1 MKIRQTY
8 ITSFVT
14 LVLAFLWM
22 LSGTLADEEFEVKA
36 KTQLETISS
45 VTVLNSS
52 ALEKAKKIKVSG
64 TTEADKLIKIRA
76 EASGTV
82 VSRPVKQGQFVKKDQ
97 LICQLYNAGRTS
109 YPKVKAPFD
118 GYLETFS
125 VKEGDYLNTGA
136 VCATIIDPDPMRLI
150 GEISEKEINFVKV
163 GAKAVAEL
171 ISGKKV
177 EGVVSFVSTSAN
189 KGTRTF
195 RVEIDVENS
204 DRSIRDGVSAQ
215 IAIEGDTILAHKIS
229 PSILMLGEAGEL
241 GIRTVNEDDQVE
253 FKKIEIL
260 EDSMEGIWITGLPKN
275 TRIITVG
282 QEYVFQG
289 QTVNVKEISES
300 PEA

>member
-8 ITSFVT
+8 ITSFIT
-14 LVLAFLWM
+14 LVIAVLWM
-22 LSGTLADEEFEVKA
+22 LSGMLADDEFEVKT

-45 VTVLNSS
+45 VTVLNSTAS
-52 ALEKAKKIKVSG
+52 EKAKKIKVSG

-109 YPKVKAPFD
+109 YPKVNAPFD

-150 GEISEKEINFVKV
+150 GEVSEKEINFVKV
-163 GAKAVAEL
+163 GAKAMAEL

-195 RVEIDVENS
+195 RVEIDVKNS

-253 FKKIEIL
+253 FKEIDIL

-275 TRIITVG
+275 TRIITIG

-289 QTVNVKEISES
+289 QTVNVKEISAS

>member
-8 ITSFVT
+8 ITSFLT
-14 LVLAFLWM
+14 LILAIGWM
-22 LSGTLADEEFEVKA
+22 LSGILSDQGFEA
-36 KTQLETISS
+36 KTKTTLETISS
-45 VTVLNSS
+45 VTVLNST
-52 ALEKAKKIKVSG
+52 ALEKAKKITVSG
-64 TTEADKLIKIRA
+64 TTEADRLIKIRA

-97 LICQLYNAGRTS
+97 LICQLYNAGRSS
-109 YPKVKAPFD
+109 YPKVNAPFD

-150 GEISEKEINFVKV
+150 GEVSEKEINFVKV
-163 GAKAVAEL
+163 GAKAGAEL

-189 KGTRTF
+189 KGTRSF
-195 RVEIDVENS
+195 RVEIDVKNS

-215 IAIEGDTILAHKIS
+215 IEIEGDTILAHRIS

-241 GIRTVNEDDQVE
+241 GIRTVNEENQVE

-260 EDSMEGIWITGLPKN
+260 EDSMEGIWISGLPRN
-275 TRIITVG
+275 IRIITIG

-289 QTVNVKEISES
+289 QIVNVKEISES

>member
-8 ITSFVT
+8 ITSFIT
-14 LVLAFLWM
+14 LVIAILWM
-22 LSGTLADEEFEVKA
+22 LSGMLADDEFEVKT

-45 VTVLNSS
+45 VTVLNST

-97 LICQLYNAGRTS
+97 LICQLYNASRSS

-150 GEISEKEINFVKV
+150 GEVSEKEINFVKV
-163 GAKAVAEL
+163 GAKAEAEL

-195 RVEIDVENS
+195 RVEIDVKNS

-215 IAIEGDTILAHKIS
+215 IAIKGDTILAHKIS

-253 FKKIEIL
+253 FKKIDIL

-289 QTVNVKEISES
+289 QTVNVKEISAS

>member
-14 LVLAFLWM
+14 LVLAICWM
-22 LSGTLADEEFEVKA
+22 LSGMLSDKGFET
-36 KTQLETISS
+36 KTKTTLETISS
-45 VTVLNSS
+45 VTVLNSI

-64 TTEADKLIKIRA
+64 TTEADKLIKIRT

-97 LICQLYNAGRTS
+97 LICQLYNAGRSS

-150 GEISEKEINFVKV
+150 GEVSEKEINFVKV
-163 GAKAVAEL
+163 GAKAGAEL

-189 KGTRTF
+189 KGTRSF
-195 RVEIDVENS
+195 RVEIDVKNS

-215 IAIEGDTILAHKIS
+215 IEIEGDTILAHRIS

-241 GIRTVNEDDQVE
+241 GIRTVNEENQVE

-260 EDSMEGIWITGLPKN
+260 EDSLEGIWISGLPRN
-275 TRIITVG
+275 IRIITIG

-289 QTVNVKEISES
+289 QIVNVKEISES

>member
-1 MKIRQTY
+1 MRIKQTY
-8 ITSFVT
+8 ITAFLT
-14 LVLAFLWM
+14 LVLALVWM
-22 LSGTLADEEFEVKA
+22 LSGILSDKGFEVKTKA
-36 KTQLETISS
+36 GLETISS
-45 VTVLNSS
+45 VTVLNSN
-52 ALEKAKKIKVSG
+52 ALERVKKITVSG
-64 TTEADKLIKIRA
+64 ITEADKLIKIRA

-82 VSRPVKQGQFVKKDQ
+82 VSRPAKQGQFVKKDQ

-109 YPKVKAPFD
+109 YPKVNAPFD

-150 GEISEKEINFVKV
+150 GEVSEKEINFVKV
-163 GAKAVAEL
+163 GSKANAKL

-177 EGVVSFVSTSAN
+177 QGIVSFVSTSAN
-189 KGTRTF
+189 RGTRTF
-195 RVEIDVENS
+195 RVEIDVKNS

-215 IAIEGDTILAHKIS
+215 IEIEGNIILAHKIS
-229 PSILMLGEAGEL
+229 PSILMLGEDGEL
-241 GIRTVNEDDQVE
+241 GIRTVNKDNQVE
-253 FKKIEIL
+253 FNQIEIL
-260 EDSMEGIWITGLPKN
+260 EDSIEGIWIAGLPQN

-289 QTVNVKEISES
+289 QTVNVKEISQS

>member
-8 ITSFVT
+8 ITSFLT
-14 LVLAFLWM
+14 LILAIGWM
-22 LSGTLADEEFEVKA
+22 LSGILSDQGFEA
-36 KTQLETISS
+36 KTKTTLDTISS
-45 VTVLNSS
+45 VTVLNST

-64 TTEADKLIKIRA
+64 TTEADRLIKIRA

-97 LICQLYNAGRTS
+97 LICQLYNASRTS

-150 GEISEKEINFVKV
+150 GEVSEKEINLVKV
-163 GAKAVAEL
+163 GAKAGAEL

-177 EGVVSFVSTSAN
+177 EGIVSFVSTSAN

-195 RVEIDVENS
+195 RVEIDVNNS

-215 IAIEGDTILAHKIS
+215 IEIEGDKILAHKIS

-241 GIRTVNEDDQVE
+241 GLRTVNKDNQVE
-253 FKKIEIL
+253 FKKIEIM
-260 EDSMEGIWITGLPKN
+260 EDSMDGIWVAGLPKN
-275 TRIITVG
+275 TRIITIG

-289 QTVNVKEISES
+289 QTVNVKEISET

>member
-8 ITSFVT
+8 ITSFIT

-22 LSGTLADEEFEVKA
+22 LSGMLADEEFEVKA

-82 VSRPVKQGQFVKKDQ
+82 VSRPVQQGQFVKKDQ
-97 LICQLYNAGRTS
+97 LICQLYNASRSS

-150 GEISEKEINFVKV
+150 GEVSEKEINFVKV
-163 GAKAVAEL
+163 GAKAEAEL

-195 RVEIDVENS
+195 RVEIDVKNS

-215 IAIEGDTILAHKIS
+215 IAIKGDTILAHKIS

-253 FKKIEIL
+253 FKKIDIL

-289 QTVNVKEISES
+289 QTVNVKEISAS

>member
-8 ITSFVT
+8 ITSFIT
-14 LVLAFLWM
+14 LVIAILWM
-22 LSGTLADEEFEVKA
+22 LSGMLADDEFEVKT

-45 VTVLNSS
+45 VTVLNSTAS
-52 ALEKAKKIKVSG
+52 EKAKKIKVSG

-109 YPKVKAPFD
+109 YPKVNAPFD

-150 GEISEKEINFVKV
+150 GEVSEKEINFVKV
-163 GAKAVAEL
+163 GAKAMAEL

-195 RVEIDVENS
+195 RVEIDVKNS

-253 FKKIEIL
+253 FKEIDIL

-275 TRIITVG
+275 TRIITIG

-289 QTVNVKEISES
+289 QTVNVKEISAS

>member
-8 ITSFVT
+8 ITSFIT
-14 LVLAFLWM
+14 LVIAILWM
-22 LSGTLADEEFEVKA
+22 LSGMLADDEFEVKT

-45 VTVLNSS
+45 VTVLNST
-52 ALEKAKKIKVSG
+52 AAEKAKKIKVSG

-150 GEISEKEINFVKV
+150 GEVSEKEINFVKV

-241 GIRTVNEDDQVE
+241 GIRTVNEDDLVE

-289 QTVNVKEISES
+289 QTVNVKEIPES

>member
-8 ITSFVT
+8 ITSFIT
-14 LVLAFLWM
+14 LVIAILWM
-22 LSGTLADEEFEVKA
+22 LSGMLADDEFEVKT

-45 VTVLNSS
+45 VTVLNST
-52 ALEKAKKIKVSG
+52 AAEKAKKIKVSG

-82 VSRPVKQGQFVKKDQ
+82 VSRPVQQGQFVKKDQ
-97 LICQLYNAGRTS
+97 LICQLYNAGRSS

-150 GEISEKEINFVKV
+150 GEVSEKEINFVKV
-163 GAKAVAEL
+163 GAKAEAEL

-195 RVEIDVENS
+195 RVEIDVKNS

-215 IAIEGDTILAHKIS
+215 IAIKGDTILAHKIS

-253 FKKIEIL
+253 FKKIDIL

-289 QTVNVKEISES
+289 QTVNVKEISAS

>member
-8 ITSFVT
+8 ITSFIT
-14 LVLAFLWM
+14 LILAFLWM
-22 LSGTLADEEFEVKA
+22 LSGMLSDEEFEVKA

-45 VTVLNSS
+45 VTVLNSN
-52 ALEKAKKIKVSG
+52 ALEKAKQIKVSG

-150 GEISEKEINFVKV
+150 GEVSEKEINFVKV
-163 GAKAVAEL
+163 GAKAAAEL

>member
-8 ITSFVT
+8 ITSFLT
-14 LVLAFLWM
+14 LILAIAWM
-22 LSGTLADEEFEVKA
+22 LSGILSDQGFEA
-36 KTQLETISS
+36 KTKTTLETISS
-45 VTVLNSS
+45 VTVLNST

-64 TTEADKLIKIRA
+64 TTEADRLIKIRA

-97 LICQLYNAGRTS
+97 LICQLYNAGRSS
-109 YPKVKAPFD
+109 YPKVNAPFD

-150 GEISEKEINFVKV
+150 GEVSEKEINFVKV
-163 GAKAVAEL
+163 GAKAGAEL

-189 KGTRTF
+189 KGTRSF
-195 RVEIDVENS
+195 RVEIDVKNS

-215 IAIEGDTILAHKIS
+215 IEIDGDTILAHRIS

-241 GIRTVNEDDQVE
+241 GIRTVNEENQVE

-260 EDSMEGIWITGLPKN
+260 EDSMDGIWISGLPRN
-275 TRIITVG
+275 IRIITIG

-289 QTVNVKEISES
+289 QIVNVKEISES

>member
-8 ITSFVT
+8 ITSFLT
-14 LVLAFLWM
+14 LILAIAWM
-22 LSGTLADEEFEVKA
+22 LSGILSDQGFEA
-36 KTQLETISS
+36 KTKTTLETISS
-45 VTVLNSS
+45 VTVLNST

-64 TTEADKLIKIRA
+64 TTEADRLIKIRA

-97 LICQLYNAGRTS
+97 LICQLYNAGRSS
-109 YPKVKAPFD
+109 YPKVNAPFD

-150 GEISEKEINFVKV
+150 GEVSEKEINFVKV
-163 GAKAVAEL
+163 GAKAGAEL

-189 KGTRTF
+189 KGTRSF
-195 RVEIDVENS
+195 RVEIDVKNS

-215 IAIEGDTILAHKIS
+215 IEIEGDTILAHRIS

-241 GIRTVNEDDQVE
+241 GIRNVTEENQVE

-260 EDSMEGIWITGLPKN
+260 EDSMDGIWISGLPRN
-275 TRIITVG
+275 IRIITIG

-289 QTVNVKEISES
+289 QIVNVKEISES

>member
-8 ITSFVT
+8 ITSFLT
-14 LVLAFLWM
+14 LILAIGWM
-22 LSGTLADEEFEVKA
+22 LSGILSDQGFEA
-36 KTQLETISS
+36 KTKTTLETISS
-45 VTVLNSS
+45 VAVLNST

-64 TTEADKLIKIRA
+64 TTEADRLIKIRA

-97 LICQLYNAGRTS
+97 LICQLYNAGRSS
-109 YPKVKAPFD
+109 YPKVNAPFD

-150 GEISEKEINFVKV
+150 GEVSEKEINFVKV
-163 GAKAVAEL
+163 GAKAGAEL
-171 ISGKKV
+171 ITGKKV
-177 EGVVSFVSTSAN
+177 EGVVSFVSTSAS

-195 RVEIDVENS
+195 RVEIDVKNS

-215 IAIEGDTILAHKIS
+215 IEIEGDTILAHRIS

-241 GIRTVNEDDQVE
+241 GIRTVNEENQVE

-260 EDSMEGIWITGLPKN
+260 EDSMDGIWISGLPRN
-275 TRIITVG
+275 IRIITIG

-289 QTVNVKEISES
+289 QIVNVKDISES

>member
-8 ITSFVT
+8 ITSFIT
-14 LVLAFLWM
+14 LVIAILWM
-22 LSGTLADEEFEVKA
+22 LSGMLADDEFEVKT

-150 GEISEKEINFVKV
+150 GEVSEKEINFVKV

-171 ISGKKV
+171 ISGKEV

-195 RVEIDVENS
+195 RVEIDVKNS

-275 TRIITVG
+275 TRIITIG

>member
-8 ITSFVT
+8 ITSFLT
-14 LVLAFLWM
+14 LVLAIAWM
-22 LSGTLADEEFEVKA
+22 LSGILSDQGFEAKA
-36 KTQLETISS
+36 KTTLETISS
-45 VTVLNSS
+45 VTVLNSN

-64 TTEADKLIKIRA
+64 TTEADKLVKIRA
-76 EASGTV
+76 ETSGTV

-97 LICQLYNAGRTS
+97 LICQLYNAGRSS
-109 YPKVKAPFD
+109 YPKVNAPFD

-150 GEISEKEINFVKV
+150 GEVSEKEINFVKV
-163 GAKAVAEL
+163 GANASAEL
-171 ISGKKV
+171 ISGRKV

-189 KGTRTF
+189 RGTRTF
-195 RVEIDVENS
+195 RVEIDVKNS

-215 IAIEGDTILAHKIS
+215 IEIAGDTILAHKIS

-241 GIRTVNEDDQVE
+241 GIRTVNKDNQVE
-253 FKKIEIL
+253 FKQIEIL
-260 EDSMEGIWITGLPKN
+260 EDSMEGIWISGLPRN
-275 TRIITVG
+275 IRIITIG

-289 QTVNVKEISES
+289 QIVNVKEIPDS

>member
-8 ITSFVT
+8 ITSFIT
-14 LVLAFLWM
+14 LVIAILWM
-22 LSGTLADEEFEVKA
+22 LSGMLADDEFEVKT

-45 VTVLNSS
+45 VTVLNST
-52 ALEKAKKIKVSG
+52 AAEKAKKIKVSG

-195 RVEIDVENS
+195 RVEIDVKNS

>member
-8 ITSFVT
+8 ITSFIT
-14 LVLAFLWM
+14 LVIAILWM
-22 LSGTLADEEFEVKA
+22 LSGILADDEFEVKT

-45 VTVLNSS
+45 VTVLNSTGS
-52 ALEKAKKIKVSG
+52 EKAKKIKVSG

-109 YPKVKAPFD
+109 YPKVNAPFD

-150 GEISEKEINFVKV
+150 GEVSEKEINFVKV

-195 RVEIDVENS
+195 RVEIDVKNS

-215 IAIEGDTILAHKIS
+215 IEIEGDTILAHKIS

-275 TRIITVG
+275 TRIITIG

-289 QTVNVKEISES
+289 QTVNVKEISKS

>member
-8 ITSFVT
+8 ITSFIT
-14 LVLAFLWM
+14 LVIAFLWM
-22 LSGTLADEEFEVKA
+22 LSGMLADEEFEVKT

-82 VSRPVKQGQFVKKDQ
+82 VSRPVQQGQFVRKDQ
-97 LICQLYNAGRTS
+97 LICQLYNAGRSS

-150 GEISEKEINFVKV
+150 GEVSEKEINFVKV
-163 GAKAVAEL
+163 GAKAEAEL

-195 RVEIDVENS
+195 RVEIDVKNS

-215 IAIEGDTILAHKIS
+215 IAIKGDTILAHKIS

-253 FKKIEIL
+253 FKKIDIL

-289 QTVNVKEISES
+289 QTVNVKEISAS

>member
-8 ITSFVT
+8 ITSFLT
-14 LVLAFLWM
+14 LILAIGWM
-22 LSGTLADEEFEVKA
+22 LSGILSDQGFEA
-36 KTQLETISS
+36 KTKTTLETISS
-45 VTVLNSS
+45 VTVLNST
-52 ALEKAKKIKVSG
+52 ALDKAKKIKVSG
-64 TTEADKLIKIRA
+64 TTEADRLIKIRA

-97 LICQLYNAGRTS
+97 LICQLYNAGRSS
-109 YPKVKAPFD
+109 YPKVNAPFD

-150 GEISEKEINFVKV
+150 GEVSEKEINFVKV

-189 KGTRTF
+189 KGTRSF
-195 RVEIDVENS
+195 RVEIDVKNS

-215 IAIEGDTILAHKIS
+215 IEIEGDTILAHRIS

-241 GIRTVNEDDQVE
+241 GIRTVNEENQVE

-260 EDSMEGIWITGLPKN
+260 EDSLEGIWISGLPRN
-275 TRIITVG
+275 IRIITIG

-289 QTVNVKEISES
+289 QIVNVKEISES

>member
-8 ITSFVT
+8 ITSFIT
-14 LVLAFLWM
+14 LVIAILWM
-22 LSGTLADEEFEVKA
+22 LSGMLADDEFEVKT

-45 VTVLNSS
+45 VTVLNST
-52 ALEKAKKIKVSG
+52 AAEKAKKIKVSG

-82 VSRPVKQGQFVKKDQ
+82 VSRPVQQGQFVKKDQ
-97 LICQLYNAGRTS
+97 LICQLYNASRSS
-109 YPKVKAPFD
+109 YPKVNAPFD

-150 GEISEKEINFVKV
+150 GEVSEKEINFVKV
-163 GAKAVAEL
+163 GAKAEAEL

-195 RVEIDVENS
+195 RVEIDVKNS

-215 IAIEGDTILAHKIS
+215 IAIKGDTILAHKIS

-253 FKKIEIL
+253 FKRIDIL

-289 QTVNVKEISES
+289 QTVNVKEISAS

>member
-150 GEISEKEINFVKV
+150 GEVSEKEINLVKV

-195 RVEIDVENS
+195 RVEIDVKNS

-275 TRIITVG
+275 TRIITIG

>member
-22 LSGTLADEEFEVKA
+22 LSGMLADEEFEVKA

-150 GEISEKEINFVKV
+150 AEVSEKEINFVKV

-195 RVEIDVENS
+195 RVEIDVKNS
-204 DRSIRDGVSAQ
+204 DRSKGMVY
-215 IAIEGDTILAHKIS
+215 
-229 PSILMLGEAGEL
+229 
-241 GIRTVNEDDQVE
+241 
-253 FKKIEIL
+253 
-260 EDSMEGIWITGLPKN
+260 LPK
-275 TRIITVG
+275 
-282 QEYVFQG
+282 
-289 QTVNVKEISES
+289 
-300 PEA
+300 

>member
-8 ITSFVT
+8 ITSFLT
-14 LVLAFLWM
+14 LILAIGWM
-22 LSGTLADEEFEVKA
+22 LSGILSDQGFET
-36 KTQLETISS
+36 KTKTTLETISS
-45 VTVLNSS
+45 VTVLNST

-64 TTEADKLIKIRA
+64 TTEADRLIKIRA

-97 LICQLYNAGRTS
+97 LICQLYNAGRSS
-109 YPKVKAPFD
+109 YPKVNAPFD

-136 VCATIIDPDPMRLI
+136 VCATIIDPDPLRLI
-150 GEISEKEINFVKV
+150 GEVSEKEINFVKV
-163 GAKAVAEL
+163 GAKAGAEL

-189 KGTRTF
+189 KGTRSF
-195 RVEIDVENS
+195 RVEIDVKNS

-215 IAIEGDTILAHKIS
+215 IEIEGDTILAHRIS

-241 GIRTVNEDDQVE
+241 GIRTVNEENQVE

-260 EDSMEGIWITGLPKN
+260 EDSMDGIWISGLPRN
-275 TRIITVG
+275 IRIITIG

-289 QTVNVKEISES
+289 QIVNVKEISES

>member
-8 ITSFVT
+8 ITSFIT
-14 LVLAFLWM
+14 LVIAILWM
-22 LSGTLADEEFEVKA
+22 LSGMLADNEFEVKT

-118 GYLETFS
+118 GYLEIFS
-125 VKEGDYLNTGA
+125 VKDGDYLNTGA

-195 RVEIDVENS
+195 RVEIDVKNS

>member
-150 GEISEKEINFVKV
+150 GEVSEKEINFVKV

-171 ISGKKV
+171 ISGKEV

-195 RVEIDVENS
+195 RVEIDVKNS

>member
-8 ITSFVT
+8 ITSFIT
-14 LVLAFLWM
+14 LVIAILWM
-22 LSGTLADEEFEVKA
+22 LSGILADNEFEVKA
-36 KTQLETISS
+36 TTQLETISS
-45 VTVLNSS
+45 VTVLNSK

-150 GEISEKEINFVKV
+150 GEVSEKEINFVKV
-163 GAKAVAEL
+163 GAKAEAEL

-195 RVEIDVENS
+195 RVEIDVKNS

-229 PSILMLGEAGEL
+229 PSILMLGDAGEL

-253 FKKIEIL
+253 FKEIEIL
-260 EDSMEGIWITGLPKN
+260 EDSIEGIWIAGLPKK
-275 TRIITVG
+275 TRIITIG

>member
-8 ITSFVT
+8 ITSFLT
-14 LVLAFLWM
+14 LILAFLWM
-22 LSGTLADEEFEVKA
+22 LSGMLSDEEFEVKA

-45 VTVLNSS
+45 VTVLNSN
-52 ALEKAKKIKVSG
+52 ALEKAKQIKVSG

-195 RVEIDVENS
+195 RVEIDVKNS

>member
-8 ITSFVT
+8 ITSFIT

-22 LSGTLADEEFEVKA
+22 LSGMLADEEFEVKA

-52 ALEKAKKIKVSG
+52 ASEKAKKIKVSG

-76 EASGTV
+76 EASVTV
-82 VSRPVKQGQFVKKDQ
+82 VSRPVQQGQFVRKDQ
-97 LICQLYNAGRTS
+97 LICQLYNAGRSS

-150 GEISEKEINFVKV
+150 GEVSEKEINFVKV
-163 GAKAVAEL
+163 GAKAGAEL

-189 KGTRTF
+189 KGTRSF
-195 RVEIDVENS
+195 RVEIDVKNS

-215 IAIEGDTILAHKIS
+215 IEIEGDTILAHRIS

-241 GIRTVNEDDQVE
+241 GIRTVNEENQVE

-260 EDSMEGIWITGLPKN
+260 EDSLEGIWISGLPRN
-275 TRIITVG
+275 IRIITIG

-289 QTVNVKEISES
+289 QIVNVKEISES

>member
-8 ITSFVT
+8 ITSFLT
-14 LVLAFLWM
+14 LILAIGWM
-22 LSGTLADEEFEVKA
+22 LSGILSDQGFEA
-36 KTQLETISS
+36 KTKTTLETISS

-64 TTEADKLIKIRA
+64 TTEADRLIKIRA

-82 VSRPVKQGQFVKKDQ
+82 MSRPVKQGQFVKKDQ
-97 LICQLYNAGRTS
+97 LICQLYNAGRSS
-109 YPKVKAPFD
+109 YPKVNAPFD

-150 GEISEKEINFVKV
+150 GEVSEKEINFVKV
-163 GAKAVAEL
+163 GAKAGAEL

-189 KGTRTF
+189 KGTRSF
-195 RVEIDVENS
+195 RVEIDVKNS

-215 IAIEGDTILAHKIS
+215 IEIEGDTILAHRIS

-241 GIRTVNEDDQVE
+241 GIRTVNEENQVE

-260 EDSMEGIWITGLPKN
+260 EDSMEGIWISGLPRN
-275 TRIITVG
+275 IRIITIG

-289 QTVNVKEISES
+289 QIVNVKEISES

>member
-1 MKIRQTY
+1 
-8 ITSFVT
+8 
-14 LVLAFLWM
+14 M
-22 LSGTLADEEFEVKA
+22 LSGILSDQGFEA
-36 KTQLETISS
+36 KTKTTLDTISS
-45 VTVLNSS
+45 VTVLNSI

-64 TTEADKLIKIRA
+64 TTEADRLIKIRA

-97 LICQLYNAGRTS
+97 LICQLYNASRTS

-150 GEISEKEINFVKV
+150 GEVSEKEINLVKV
-163 GAKAVAEL
+163 GAKAGAEL

-177 EGVVSFVSTSAN
+177 EGIVSFVSTSAN
-189 KGTRTF
+189 RGTRTF
-195 RVEIDVENS
+195 RVEIDVNNS

-215 IAIEGDTILAHKIS
+215 IEIEGDKILAHKIS

-241 GIRTVNEDDQVE
+241 GLRTVNKDNQVE
-253 FKKIEIL
+253 FKKIEIM
-260 EDSMEGIWITGLPKN
+260 EDSMDGIWVAGLPKN
-275 TRIITVG
+275 TRIITIG

-289 QTVNVKEISES
+289 QTVNVKEISET

>member
-8 ITSFVT
+8 ITSFLT
-14 LVLAFLWM
+14 LILAFLWM
-22 LSGTLADEEFEVKA
+22 LSGMLSDEEFEVKA

-45 VTVLNSS
+45 VTVLNSN
-52 ALEKAKKIKVSG
+52 ALEKAKQIKVSG

-195 RVEIDVENS
+195 RVEIDVKNP

-253 FKKIEIL
+253 FKKIKIL

>member
-8 ITSFVT
+8 ITSFIT
-14 LVLAFLWM
+14 LVIAILWM
-22 LSGTLADEEFEVKA
+22 LSGMLADDEFEVKT

-45 VTVLNSS
+45 VTVLNST
-52 ALEKAKKIKVSG
+52 AAEKAKKIKVSG

-82 VSRPVKQGQFVKKDQ
+82 VSRPVQQGQFVRKDQ
-97 LICQLYNAGRTS
+97 LICQLYNASRSS

-150 GEISEKEINFVKV
+150 GEVSEKEINFVKV
-163 GAKAVAEL
+163 GAKAEAEL

-195 RVEIDVENS
+195 RVEIDVKNS

-215 IAIEGDTILAHKIS
+215 IAIKGDTILAHKIS

-253 FKKIEIL
+253 FKKIDIL

-289 QTVNVKEISES
+289 QTVNVKEISAS

>member
-8 ITSFVT
+8 ITSFIT
-14 LVLAFLWM
+14 LVIAILWM
-22 LSGTLADEEFEVKA
+22 LSGMLADDEFEVKT

-45 VTVLNSS
+45 VTVLNST
-52 ALEKAKKIKVSG
+52 AAEKAKKIKVSG

-82 VSRPVKQGQFVKKDQ
+82 VSRPVQQGQFVRKDQ
-97 LICQLYNAGRTS
+97 LICQLYNAGRSS

-150 GEISEKEINFVKV
+150 GEVSEKEINFVKV
-163 GAKAVAEL
+163 GAKAEAEL

-195 RVEIDVENS
+195 RVEIDVKNP

-215 IAIEGDTILAHKIS
+215 IAIKGDTILAHKIS

-253 FKKIEIL
+253 FKKIDIL

-289 QTVNVKEISES
+289 QTVNVKEISAS